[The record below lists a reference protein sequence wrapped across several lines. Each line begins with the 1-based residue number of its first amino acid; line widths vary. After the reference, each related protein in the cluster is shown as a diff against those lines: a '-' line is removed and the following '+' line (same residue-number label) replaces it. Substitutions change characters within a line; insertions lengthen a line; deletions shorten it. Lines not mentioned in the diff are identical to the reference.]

1 MHHTMTLSEIALGS
15 LGIVLVLAVIFDVL
29 TTTLRLN
36 GSGLFNVQ
44 ITNRLW
50 FLALQSRRIG
60 TNHRILSMLGFSIV
74 LFTMVLWLMLLWVG
88 WVLIFSASDNAV
100 INAQTGLPADM
111 VGRIYFVGYCLVTL
125 GLGDYHPIGESW
137 RIATVLASANGFF
150 FITLIAAYLLPLIA
164 AVGAKRQF
172 ATYATSLGISPADIV
187 TGAWN
192 GKDFGALPQHLDALS
207 PMLTS
212 LAQQHLAYPVIHC
225 FHDQERR
232 AASAPSIAALGEA
245 LLLLRYGVAP
255 EQRPDAVT
263 LRVMEGAISTFL
275 ETLNAAFIEPDSD
288 VPPLPALEA
297 LRQHHIPTVDDESFA
312 DACNT
317 FEKQRRLLLAQVKR
331 DGWSWGDIT
340 GHQPDYTL
348 TNKR

>member
-1 MHHTMTLSEIALGS
+1 MTLSEIALGS
-15 LGIVLVLAVIFDVL
+15 LGVALVLIVIFDVL

-36 GSGLFNVQ
+36 GSGILNVQ

-50 FLALQSRRIG
+50 FLALQSRRI
-60 TNHRILSMLGFSIV
+60 TTDHRILSMLGFSIV
-74 LFTMVLWLMLLWVG
+74 LFTMVLWLILLWVG

-100 INAQTGLPADM
+100 IHSATNLPADM

-125 GLGDYHPIGESW
+125 GLGDYHPIGEPW
-137 RIATVLASANGFF
+137 KIATVLASANGFF

-172 ATYATSLGISPADIV
+172 ATYATSLGSNPSDIV

-263 LRVMEGAISTFL
+263 LRVMEGALSTFL
-275 ETLNAAFIEPDSD
+275 ETLNAAFIEPDTE
-288 VPPLPALEA
+288 VPPLPALET
-297 LRQHHIPTVDDESFA
+297 LRQYGIPTVDDASFE

-331 DGWSWGDIT
+331 DGWSWGVVT
-340 GHQPDYTL
+340 GHQPDYSL